1 MTSQPDGSPSESAI
15 SRLSRQIEFS
25 LEIDKLKGVLRQT
38 VLLDSSRQENVA
50 EHSWHIAVM
59 AGLLREYAIESVDVD
74 HAIRMLLVHDLVEI
88 DAGDVMIYDRARRE
102 EMKKREEEAARRIFG
117 LLPADQAQEMRSLWD
132 EYEARETPE
141 ARFAFALDRIQ
152 PLLHNLNTQG
162 LMWAQAW
169 YIPRSG
175 YRNQQS
181 DQHRR
186 TGALGLRFGADRRGR
201 RQGLSAS
208 LGQSRVFRSHA
219 GGAED
224 CPRARSPFVG
234 GRRRVYIRRRKTT

>member
-1 MTSQPDGSPSESAI
+1 MTPPPDEPALQSNVT
-15 SRLSRQIEFS
+15 RLSRQIQFS

-59 AGLLREYAIESVDVD
+59 AGLLHEYAIEPVDVD
-74 HAIRMLLVHDLVEI
+74 HAVRMLLVHDLVEI

-132 EYEARETPE
+132 EYEARQTPE

-162 LMWAQAW
+162 LMWRKHGISRDQVVEINSPICDAAPALW
-169 YIPRSG
+169 EYVSALIDEAADKG
-175 YRNQQS
+175 YL
-181 DQHRR
+181 RR
-186 TGALGLRFGADRRGR
+186 
-201 RQGLSAS
+201 
-208 LGQSRVFRSHA
+208 
-219 GGAED
+219 
-224 CPRARSPFVG
+224 
-234 GRRRVYIRRRKTT
+234 

>member
-1 MTSQPDGSPSESAI
+1 MPPPDEPPSESAI

-59 AGLLREYAIESVDVD
+59 AGLLREYAVEPVDID

-88 DAGDVMIYDRARRE
+88 DAGDVMIYDRTRRE
-102 EMKKREEEAARRIFG
+102 EMKKHEEEAARRIFG
-117 LLPADQAQEMRSLWD
+117 LLPADQAKEMRLLWD

-162 LMWAQAW
+162 LMWRKHGISRDQVIEVNRPINAAAPALW
-169 YIPRSG
+169 EYVAALIDEAAAKG
-175 YRNQQS
+175 Y
-181 DQHRR
+181 
-186 TGALGLRFGADRRGR
+186 LR
-201 RQGLSAS
+201 
-208 LGQSRVFRSHA
+208 V
-219 GGAED
+219 
-224 CPRARSPFVG
+224 
-234 GRRRVYIRRRKTT
+234 